1 MKTINAKVLIVKATY
16 LGSFYFWSVEKG
28 PACYQTSDEQV
39 R

>member
-1 MKTINAKVLIVKATY
+1 MKTINAKVLIVKATD

-28 PACYQTSDEQV
+28 PACNQTSDEQV